1 MDLWITSLIAAVYVA
16 LGRLIVRIETAWS
29 HVAFALLNLAVVFVF
44 WFAEDSKGWFAAYL
58 LLVMLQYGALCV
70 WGHRPGWLPWIA
82 FLVPIVILLLV
93 RYPPLP
99 LVATFSGPMAR
110 KLAKDPDYP
119 RLIAP
124 HFVGLSYIAFRCSYL
139 VLEIRNGVVKRPG
152 FWEYLGFAFF
162 APTLSVGPISPYS
175 LHRRGFAATE
185 RPAIPV
191 LPALLRVLVGTVK
204 YKFLGPIL
212 NRVTYSGLLLDGYTH
227 PWIDLPVAAVAYY
240 LFLCCNF
247 SGFCDIAIGGAG
259 LMGIPVA
266 ENFNNPFAARNMKD
280 FWNRWHITLSQ
291 WMRDVVFS
299 PLSKALVRAF
309 GPAHANHAIGLT
321 ILVVFL
327 LIGIW
332 HGAGW
337 NYAAFGAACAM
348 GVAANHYY
356 TIALK
361 RWLGKE
367 RFIAYN
373 KNRFIH
379 AIAVAMTFSYFSASL
394 FLFANDGKAMR
405 EIFSS
410 LPER

>member
-1 MDLWITSLIAAVYVA
+1 MDWWLMVLIAAGYVA
-16 LGRLIVRIETAWS
+16 VGRWIVCTQAGWRHA
-29 HVAFALLNLAVVFVF
+29 VFGLLNVAVVFTF
-44 WFAEDSKGWFAAYL
+44 WFADGSKGWFVAYL
-58 LLVMLQYGALCV
+58 LLVALQYGALSV
-70 WGHRPGWLPWIA
+70 WGHRAGWLPWIA
-82 FLVPIVILLLV
+82 FLVPIVILVLV
-93 RYPPLP
+93 RYPPLG
-99 LVATFSGPMAR
+99 LLAHFSASMAR
-110 KLAKDPDYP
+110 KLSEDPDYP
-119 RLIAP
+119 RRIAP

-152 FWEYLGFAFF
+152 FCEYLGFAFF
-162 APTLSVGPISPYS
+162 APTLAVGPISPYS
-175 LHRRGFAATE
+175 QHRLGFASSE

-204 YKFLGPIL
+204 YKFLGPVL
-212 NRVTYSGLLLDGYTH
+212 NRITYSGLLLDGYSH

-240 LFLCCNF
+240 LFLYCNF
-247 SGFCDIAIGGAG
+247 SGFCDIGIGGAG

-266 ENFNNPFAARNMKD
+266 ENFNHPFAARNMKD

-299 PLSKALVRAF
+299 PLSKTLVRAL
-309 GPAHANHAIGLT
+309 GPAQANHAIGLT

-327 LIGIW
+327 LVGIW

-337 NYAAFGAACAM
+337 NYAAFGAACAV

-361 RWLGKE
+361 QWLGKE

-379 AIAVAMTFSYFSASL
+379 AIAVAMTFVYFSASL

-405 EIFSS
+405 EIFSA
-410 LPER
+410 LPGR